1 MKLVRTVRFL
11 SRLVRASGPG
21 DAVARGVGGLQC
33 RVRWDRLFADL
44 EARFEDLADE
54 QAAAEQADRDRV
66 ATGAVTLVQR
76 LGGAVGQPVRVA
88 VIGGSRHDGVLR
100 RIGHDFLL
108 VEDDAGRDVLIS
120 LVAVAAVGG
129 LTARTAPPSPDRPTR
144 LDLRRAL
151 RSIARDRAVV
161 ALSIGSGAV
170 GSGGSAS
177 DGSPVVTELVG
188 TLDRVGAD
196 FLEVAIHPVGEPRRA
211 GLVRG
216 VSLVPLTAVRVVRTI
231 PVG

>member
-1 MKLVRTVRFL
+1 M
-11 SRLVRASGPG
+11 
-21 DAVARGVGGLQC
+21 
-33 RVRWDRLFADL
+33 RWDRLFADL

-66 ATGAVTLVQR
+66 ATGAVTFVQR
-76 LGGAVGQPVRVA
+76 LGGAVGQRLRVT

-100 RIGHDFLL
+100 RIGRDFLH
-108 VEDDAGRDVLIS
+108 VEDDSGRDVLVA
-120 LVAVAAVGG
+120 LTAVAAVAG
-129 LTARTAPPSPDRPTR
+129 LTARTAAPSPDRPAR

-151 RSIARDRAVV
+151 RSIARDRSVV
-161 ALSIGSGAV
+161 ALSIGAGAV
-170 GSGGSAS
+170 ASGGAAA

-188 TLDRVGAD
+188 TVDRVGAD

-216 VSLVPLTAVRVVRTI
+216 VSLVPLAAVRVVRTM